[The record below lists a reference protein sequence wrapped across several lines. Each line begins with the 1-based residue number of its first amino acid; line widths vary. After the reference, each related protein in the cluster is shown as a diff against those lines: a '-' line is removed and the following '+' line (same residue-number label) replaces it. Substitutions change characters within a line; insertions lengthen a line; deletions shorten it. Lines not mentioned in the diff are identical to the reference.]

1 MIWLSRGKNAQ
12 NRINQNRFR
21 RQAGE
26 RNNMTKRE
34 LVKWL
39 ESKEQEALNNAE
51 QQYQEAMKL
60 HNEQLYEK
68 IELRKISDE
77 VEGHLVAACKAY
89 EAWEQKHGETVRIIG
104 GYSCGIGCTIKSILN
119 RNGGVFKAMIDYDIA
134 DNTPEN
140 ERMKDKIR
148 TMRKEINRNYEN
160 LISNVKNMKNAKLAC
175 EYLKEVGFD
184 VSNIEVKE
192 EACTSLA
199 ANIDTT
205 YLFIQPTKTD
215 ENVN

>member
-1 MIWLSRGKNAQ
+1 
-12 NRINQNRFR
+12 
-21 RQAGE
+21 
-26 RNNMTKRE
+26 MTKRD

-39 ESKEQEALNNAE
+39 ESKEREALKNAE

-68 IELRKISDE
+68 IELKKISDE
-77 VEGHLVAACKAY
+77 VEGHLEAACKAY

-104 GYSCGIGCTIKSILN
+104 WYSCGIGCTIKSILN

-140 ERMKDKIR
+140 ERMKDKIH

-160 LISNVKNMKNAKLAC
+160 LIFNVKNMKNAKLAC

-192 EACTSLA
+192 KVCTSLA

-205 YLFIQPTKTD
+205 YLFIQPIKKE
-215 ENVN
+215 ENVTN

>member
-1 MIWLSRGKNAQ
+1 M
-12 NRINQNRFR
+12 
-21 RQAGE
+21 
-26 RNNMTKRE
+26 
-34 LVKWL
+34 
-39 ESKEQEALNNAE
+39 
-51 QQYQEAMKL
+51 
-60 HNEQLYEK
+60 
-68 IELRKISDE
+68 
-77 VEGHLVAACKAY
+77 
-89 EAWEQKHGETVRIIG
+89 
-104 GYSCGIGCTIKSILN
+104 N

-160 LISNVKNMKNAKLAC
+160 LIFNVKNMKNAKLAC

-192 EACTSLA
+192 KVCTSLA

-205 YLFIQPTKTD
+205 YLFIQPIKKE

>member
-1 MIWLSRGKNAQ
+1 
-12 NRINQNRFR
+12 
-21 RQAGE
+21 
-26 RNNMTKRE
+26 MTKRD
-34 LVKWL
+34 LIKWL
-39 ESKEQEALNNAE
+39 ESKQYEAIKNANQQYEEAL
-51 QQYQEAMKL
+51 KI
-60 HNEQLYEK
+60 HNEKLYRE
-68 IELRKISDE
+68 IELNEISNE
-77 VEGHLVAACKAY
+77 VEGHLEAACKAY
-89 EAWEQKHGETVRIIG
+89 EAWEQKHGEAVRIIG

-160 LISNVKNMKNAKLAC
+160 LIFNVKNMKNAKLAC

-192 EACTSLA
+192 EVCTSLA

-205 YLFIQPTKTD
+205 YLFIQPIKKE